1 MAAVRPRSTEARER
15 RPRPRR
21 PLLIGDCVPIE
32 TGSAKNQA
40 RFNLR
45 WSGPFAFRLRFDLEV
60 KLQTKLNQPRPTV
73 GDNLSECGTEISH
86 IVHAQELHMV
96 ECIKKFR
103 AEFDGLV
110 FPEGGFLCEG
120 DIPIVDAGPPQEIA
134 RHVSVGEQRNSRLVS
149 GIGARRIVIGA
160 GVANQIGGIEPE
172 IPGFRSGTGSVA
184 LASEG
189 LIRISG
195 LMRVRNGAHDVGTV
209 QVVILLTGIR
219 IRVNRKRLAHLECS
233 NRVELPPFRDFTDQ
247 PVARMASER
256 QLPNPAEN
264 EALRD
269 VEVRDG
275 AVEAVIV
282 GIRISRGTRAETGSE
297 INCLAPSVRGAKR

>member
-1 MAAVRPRSTEARER
+1 
-15 RPRPRR
+15 
-21 PLLIGDCVPIE
+21 
-32 TGSAKNQA
+32 
-40 RFNLR
+40 
-45 WSGPFAFRLRFDLEV
+45 
-60 KLQTKLNQPRPTV
+60 
-73 GDNLSECGTEISH
+73 
-86 IVHAQELHMV
+86 MV

-149 GIGARRIVIGA
+149 GIGARRIVIRA
-160 GVANQIGGIEPE
+160 GVANQVGGIEPE

-184 LASEG
+184 LAREG

-195 LMRVRNGAHDVGTV
+195 LMRVRNWADDVGTV
-209 QVVILLTGIR
+209 QVIILLT
-219 IRVNRKRLAHLECS
+219 RVRVGVHREWLAHLECS
-233 NRVELPPFRDFTDQ
+233 NSVELPSFGDFADQ
-247 PVARMASER
+247 PVARTASER

-275 AVEAVIV
+275 SVEAVIV
-282 GIRISRGTRAETGSE
+282 GIRIGRGTGAETGGE
-297 INCLAPSVRGAKR
+297 INCLSPGIRGAKRKAMREALVQSYLKFATIRQAIAEVCE